1 MSDLVGWG
9 RRRVRYVLAAFVAA
23 VSVIGSPAAA
33 TAGMG
38 DGSARHRAIGDFVPS
53 AGQMQGQE
61 FAWSATSPSDEP
73 VSGTDTAEGAG
84 DVDVV
89 ETVGGLAA
97 IEEQYARDYG
107 VSVAEASR
115 RLARIDELK
124 PVLRAIREAS
134 TGRVAGWGFDHV
146 GMFGGWVLLAGDGLP
161 SAAAAEL
168 EGAHRDVWVHTGAV
182 HTYEELRAAQRGL
195 FSGFDSAVA
204 AESAWVKQMVSFT
217 GIDMAAN
224 AVQVGIDPGLVAP
237 GDLARLPGWSGGSP
251 EELGGQ
257 VLFEAAAAA
266 AAGVLGTLVAVRTVV
281 VDGRGVAGEK
291 AAGEGSRAVGA
302 LSDSAD
308 AEGGDS
314 ESERAADDAQRS
326 VRGIPEVS
334 LSVASGQDRI
344 VAVDEGESLLQ
355 LVVSLTEAPDVAVSG
370 TLTVS
375 HVSTD
380 ENDFWGWHG
389 HDLDALQ
396 YRWAVPAG
404 ESSAAVGIAISDDHL
419 TEPDEQF
426 KVALGTLPA
435 GYIAGPSSTVEAKIV
450 DDDIAYFSFGVSDL
464 VAVEGSR
471 SHVIKIAVET
481 SAFISTGSALI
492 LVPTMHTDAAFRVLL
507 DGYYSRTSQIR
518 IPVDFGTR
526 EVNGIRFDKDL
537 IIVLKPYDPED
548 EHEVPESAPV
558 PSIVLEARSDAD
570 TTHDIY
576 AVGQLFDLLYETPDG
591 ALKPVED
598 YGVIYEPRSPRSV
611 VAVDTG
617 AAPSASLSVARAQVA
632 EGGSVD
638 VTVTLSKAQSKPTAV
653 KLSFLDGTAEGG
665 RDYRRTAA
673 VDVPPGRTSAT
684 RRIHTIDDD
693 LMETDETFTVAIAD
707 NLKWARGATNHV
719 TVTIIDDDHA
729 KATLEAVSGRVISE
743 KQGKAVVKVSLSRPL
758 PHDVEIPLVLESR
771 GAVIGSDF
779 QAKSLRVVIRAGTT
793 SGSAKAAVAVDDS
806 DTEGPEK
813 FAVKLGSLP
822 DRVVRGRPGT
832 VLFTIF
838 DTGEAPTAQLSSARA
853 VLREGT
859 NVTVSVTLSEPLK
872 TDTEVALTFSG
883 TADADADY
891 TVTGLRNGTAKLQ
904 LPAGKTRSRLFV
916 TVIDDDKY
924 EGTGR
929 ETIAVGLDLA
939 GHALLAPAEDDSIVM
954 RITDVN
960 RFVAGGQLRTPIG
973 DNKIALCTVGFAVY
987 QPAHP
992 PLRREAKYGVLTSGH
1007 CQPEKAA
1014 TDTFSKFNGIELP
1027 LVAEWPD
1034 NLDVQW
1040 HSIPTGNDIRLTNR
1054 YMCNTRRGNRTFATT
1069 CEVHSTVADDDI
1081 KFTTDDMMGDYVCHY
1096 GHVTGYS
1103 CGTITD
1109 ISFDPDGSRT
1119 NCSHGDKSCGADYAR
1134 VEGPALCTA
1143 KGDSGGPWV
1152 KGPVAYGI
1160 HRGGSKDSSRDASTG
1175 QCMFDVKQIPG
1186 AHETVFAT
1194 FLPIEK
1200 ALSKLGLRLLTA
1212 DQQIQ

>member
-1 MSDLVGWG
+1 M
-9 RRRVRYVLAAFVAA
+9 LAAFVAA
-23 VSVIGSPAAA
+23 VSVIGGTADAG
-33 TAGMG
+33 AGMG
-38 DGSARHRAIGDFVPS
+38 DGLDRHRAVGDFLPDV
-53 AGQMQGQE
+53 GQVQGQE
-61 FAWSATSPSDEP
+61 FVWSTTSPSDESI
-73 VSGTDTAEGAG
+73 SGADAADSAG
-84 DVDVV
+84 DVDTA
-89 ETVGGLAA
+89 EAVGGLAS

-107 VSVAEASR
+107 VSVPAASR

-124 PVLRAIREAS
+124 PVLRAIRKAS
-134 TGRVAGWGFDHV
+134 EGRVAGWGFDHV
-146 GMFGGWVLLAGDGLP
+146 GMFGGWVLLAGDGPP

-168 EGAHRDVWVHTGAV
+168 EAAHRDVWVHTGAV

-195 FSGFDSAVA
+195 FANSDSAVA

-224 AVQVGIDPGLVAP
+224 TVQVGIDPGLVAP

-266 AAGVLGTLVAVRTVV
+266 AASVLGKLVAVRTVV
-281 VDGRGVAGEK
+281 VDGRGVGGEK
-291 AAGEGSRAVGA
+291 AAGESSRAAGA
-302 LSDSAD
+302 LSDSAG

-314 ESERAADDAQRS
+314 ESERAADDADRS
-326 VRGIPEVS
+326 VRGIAEVS
-334 LSVASGQDRI
+334 LSVASGHDGI
-344 VAVDEGESLLQ
+344 VMVDEGQGLLQ
-355 LVVSLTEAPDVAVSG
+355 LVVSLTEASDVAVSG

-375 HVSTD
+375 HVSTN
-380 ENDFWGWHG
+380 ENDFGGWHG

-404 ESSAAVGIAISDDHL
+404 ESSAAVGIAISDDPR

-435 GYIAGPSSTVEAKIV
+435 GYIAGRSSTVEAKIV
-450 DDDIAYFSFGVSDL
+450 DDDIAYFSFGVSDF

-471 SHVIKIAVET
+471 SHVIKIAVDM

-507 DGYYSRTSQIR
+507 AGFYYRTSQIR
-518 IPVDFGTR
+518 IPVDFGSR
-526 EVNGIRFDKDL
+526 EVNGIRFDKDPV
-537 IIVLKPYDPED
+537 IVVRPYDPGD
-548 EHEVPESAPV
+548 EHEVPEPAPV

-570 TTHDIY
+570 TTHDSY

-598 YGVIYEPRSPRSV
+598 YGVMYEPRSLRSV
-611 VAVDTG
+611 LAVDTG

-693 LMETDETFTVAIAD
+693 LMETDEAFTVAIAD
-707 NLKWARGATNHV
+707 NLKWALGATSHV

-729 KATLEAVSGRVISE
+729 KATLEAVSGPVISE

-779 QAKSLRVVIRAGTT
+779 QAKSLRVVIRAGAT
-793 SGSAKAAVAVDDS
+793 SGSVRAAVAVDDS

-822 DRVVRGRPGT
+822 DRVVQGRPGI

-859 NVTVSVTLSEPLK
+859 NVTVTVTLSKPLT

-891 TVTGLRNGTAKLQ
+891 TVTGLRNGTAKLEV
-904 LPAGKTRSRLFV
+904 PAGKTRSRLFV
-916 TVIDDDKY
+916 TVIDDNKY
-924 EGTGR
+924 ESTGR

-960 RFVAGGQLRTPIG
+960 RFVAGGQLRTPKGNGKIG
-973 DNKIALCTVGFAVY
+973 LCTVGFAVY
-987 QPAHP
+987 QPADP
-992 PLRREAKYGVLTSGH
+992 PLRPDARYGVLTSGH
-1007 CQPEKAA
+1007 CSPKEI
-1014 TDTFSKFNGIELP
+1014 TNDTFGKYNGIELP
-1027 LVAEWPD
+1027 LVARWPD

-1040 HSIPTGNDIRLTNR
+1040 HFIPTGHDIRLTNR

-1069 CEVHSTVADDDI
+1069 CEVQSAVAVDDI

-1109 ISFDPDGSRT
+1109 ISFDPDGSGT
-1119 NCSHGDKSCGADYAR
+1119 NCSHEDKSCGADYAR
-1134 VEGPALCTA
+1134 VEGPTLCTA

-1152 KGPVAYGI
+1152 KGSVAYGI
-1160 HRGGSKDSSRDASTG
+1160 HRGGQRDSLRDTSTG
-1175 QCMFDVKQIPG
+1175 QCMFGLKQTPN
-1186 AHETVFAT
+1186 AHESPFAT

-1212 DQQIQ
+1212 DQRIP